1 MVAKLFLVTAIIVLA
16 LQGLS
21 FGETNKP
28 FGRAIVVAARQTAPV
43 EIYVTSWCPYCTQ
56 AIRFLQNNSIPY
68 VAYDIEK
75 NSEAAKRKERLSPRK
90 GVPFAII
97 NGKHVYGFS
106 EQTYSRALEL
116 K

>member
-1 MVAKLFLVTAIIVLA
+1 MVVKLFLVTTIIVLA
-16 LQGLS
+16 MQGLS

-28 FGRAIVVAARQTAPV
+28 FGRAIVVAAQPTATV

-56 AIRFLQNNSIPY
+56 AIRFLQNNNIPY
-68 VAYDIEK
+68 VVYDIEK
-75 NSEAAKRKERLSPRK
+75 DSEAAKRKERLSPRK

-97 NGKHVYGFS
+97 NGKKISGFS
-106 EQTYSRALEL
+106 EQIYSRALGL